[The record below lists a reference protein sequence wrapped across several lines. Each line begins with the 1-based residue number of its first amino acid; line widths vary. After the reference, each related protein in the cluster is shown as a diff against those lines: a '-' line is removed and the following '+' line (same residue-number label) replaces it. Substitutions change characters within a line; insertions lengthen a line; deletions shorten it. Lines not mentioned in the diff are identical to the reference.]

1 MQKTSKLNDKLH
13 FERELNYR
21 LNLLCRLVLCPFKA
35 SNRDSNWTLAASVN
49 RLLSV
54 FLSFCSCKESFMPA
68 QLMSFSC
75 CMELYILFSK
85 ALLVLLLSP
94 TGLGVCSTRLLLSH
108 NDQALQRV

>member
-54 FLSFCSCKESFMPA
+54 FLSFCSCKESFMLA

-75 CMELYILFSK
+75 
-85 ALLVLLLSP
+85 
-94 TGLGVCSTRLLLSH
+94 
-108 NDQALQRV
+108 